1 MKNIFKHSGLRGVG
15 YGLPALTLLVLLFY
29 SSIIFAAT
37 PSTVNDGIN
46 TYVLIEN
53 EVDGDYLITP
63 NTFSPRFTGANTWT
77 KFNTNQTSLGFMG
90 HQWNQPNRY
99 FDIWIDNSPINRP
112 FRGLRCITD
121 GANCPA
127 SGYLAADV
135 TDANGI
141 YHTLGG
147 NNENNG
153 SFAYGSL
160 TDSAYQYFASRPVG
174 ANDAY
179 VLNVCVTTTNYDY
192 ASGVRCKDLTTN
204 AAWRAVNMTLTKV
217 GHLKLYSTNALAEVW
232 VASDGTPS
240 TSLNSEHCNIA
251 IVNNVNG
258 ITCRMVSYNYQR
270 SANITSNLV
279 FSMVIDTGTL
289 GFSPAASTIRYSGD
303 GATWYNYSL
312 RTAYSNIFKEAGDGY
327 VYVFLSNTFL
337 KNLVDRGISITNND
351 SIFTFNFYNAV
362 VPKSG
367 FYQFTASNSL
377 SILPK
382 EYGISIA
389 SSDGQAHPKGSG
401 EIGSQQP
408 IELEYTVTTS
418 AERQA
423 DSITAQV
430 TGNSVTIDSV
440 PYCLFSSPDNTFKVP
455 IPAYLSYTSQTGATI
470 KERNSCADEPV
481 DLTGALWTQTAWD
494 ASTDKGYFFTTNLK
508 LLFPMNNSR
517 SDYTLEGD
525 TWMGTVSASGEI
537 KVEATWI
544 GVNR

>member
-1 MKNIFKHSGLRGVG
+1 MGKIFKHSDQRGSG
-15 YGLPALTLLVLLFY
+15 CGLPTLAVLIIIFY
-29 SSIIFAAT
+29 SSLIFAAT
-37 PSTVNDGIN
+37 PSTFNDGSN

-63 NTFSPRFTGANTWT
+63 NSFSPRFTGANTWT
-77 KFNTNQTSLGFMG
+77 KFNTKQTSLGFLG
-90 HQWNQPNRY
+90 HAWSRPNRY
-99 FDIWIDNSPINRP
+99 FDIWIDNSPIDTP

-135 TDANGI
+135 SDANGI

-147 NNENNG
+147 SSENNG
-153 SFAYGSL
+153 SYAYGSL

-174 ANDAY
+174 ANDSY

-192 ASGVRCKDLTTN
+192 ASGIRCKDLTTG
-204 AAWRAVNMTLTKV
+204 ATWRAVNMTLTKV

-240 TSLNSEHCNIA
+240 TSLNSEHCNVA

-270 SANITSNLV
+270 SANITSSLV

-303 GATWYNYSL
+303 GSTWYNYSAS
-312 RTAYSNIFKEAGDGY
+312 TAYSNVFKEAGDGY

-337 KNLVDRGISITNND
+337 KNLVDNGISITNND
-351 SIFTFNFYNAV
+351 SIFTFNFYNSV

-367 FYQFTASNSL
+367 FYQFTASSSL
-377 SILPK
+377 NILPK

-401 EIGSQQP
+401 EIGSQHP
-408 IELEYTVTTS
+408 IELEYTITTS

-455 IPAYLSYTSQTGATI
+455 IPAYLSYTSQSGATI
-470 KERNSCADEPV
+470 NERNSCADEPV

-494 ASTDKGYFFTTNLK
+494 ASTDNGYFFSTNLK
-508 LLFPMNNSR
+508 LLFPMNNSL